1 MTGTETAVEVDPAL
15 DTSSGTSV
23 ESPVAPTADGAADP
37 GSVADPAV
45 RGAKT
50 PPRGPA
56 PRVRIRF
63 SKHGK
68 VRFTSHRDVA
78 RIWERALRRADV
90 PIAYTEGFSPRPKLS
105 FGLALSTGHE
115 SQGEYLDVALR
126 DADDLASAAG
136 LPALLDPALPA
147 GIEVQAAEVLTPGAD
162 SLQQVVT
169 SCTWHV
175 EVADVDPTT
184 ATAAVERALAATE
197 LTITRERKGQS
208 VTDDVRPA
216 ILALRVLGP
225 VDQVVAPLALRATGT
240 ATAFE
245 AELATQPRALRPAEL
260 ISAIDPTWVV
270 ARVTRIHQW
279 TQAGGARREVI
290 DLGPAA
296 TPPPRAEGRAS

>member
-1 MTGTETAVEVDPAL
+1 VTGPGISTDPVAATDTGTDPVVE
-15 DTSSGTSV
+15 
-23 ESPVAPTADGAADP
+23 
-37 GSVADPAV
+37 
-45 RGAKT
+45 RAKI

-126 DADDLASAAG
+126 DADDLASAAS
-136 LPALLDPALPA
+136 LPALLDETLPV
-147 GIEVQAAEVLTPGAD
+147 GMDVQAAEVLPPGAD

-169 SCTWHV
+169 SCTWHI
-175 EVADVDPTT
+175 EVADIDPAT
-184 ATAAVERALAATE
+184 ATAVVERGLAASE

-225 VDQVVAPLALRATGT
+225 VDTVVAPLAPSATGT

-279 TQAGGARREVI
+279 TQAGGARREVM